1 MYFLIN
7 PLSNE
12 KQKNKIHFFKK
23 IFFTYVLL
31 SLVFF
36 HLLALNRIT
45 QLFAKDKFNE

>member
-23 IFFTYVLL
+23 FF
-31 SLVFF
+31 SLMYYYCLFF
-36 HLLALNRIT
+36 SLIGLNRMT

>member
-23 IFFTYVLL
+23 IFSLYVLL
-31 SLVFF
+31 SLVFS
-36 HLLALNRIT
+36 LIGLNRIT